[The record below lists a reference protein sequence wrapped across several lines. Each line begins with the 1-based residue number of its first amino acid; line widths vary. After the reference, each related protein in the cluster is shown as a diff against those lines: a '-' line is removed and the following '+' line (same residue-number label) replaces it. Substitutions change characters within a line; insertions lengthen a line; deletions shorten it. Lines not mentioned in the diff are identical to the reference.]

1 MIKWIGAGLILLGAG
16 GFGIGKA
23 ARFYRQMRQ
32 LRSFS
37 NALEILKC
45 ELNYTLLPLP
55 ELCRVTAERSERVC
69 AGFLRDYARLL
80 EQGSPRKMAAAA
92 CLESRVLC
100 LPEEAQ
106 TALLDLFSSMGRYAL
121 DGENRL
127 LSRTQ
132 LRLEAAIR
140 TGEAE
145 KRPMVKGYA
154 ALGLCTGAALAILLM

>member
-16 GFGIGKA
+16 GFGLGKA
-23 ARFYRQMRQ
+23 AKFYRQMRQ
-32 LRSFS
+32 LRAFS

-69 AGFLRDYARLL
+69 GDVLRDYARLL
-80 EQGSPRKMAAAA
+80 EQGSSRKTAASTWMENKA
-92 CLESRVLC
+92 LC
-100 LPEEAQ
+100 FPEEAKNS
-106 TALLDLFSSMGRYAL
+106 LLDLFSSMGRYDL

>member
-1 MIKWIGAGLILLGAG
+1 MIKWIGAGMILLGAG

-32 LRSFS
+32 LRAFS

-69 AGFLRDYARLL
+69 ACVLRDYARLL
-80 EQGSPRKMAAAA
+80 EPGSPRKMAAAA

-106 TALLDLFSSMGRYAL
+106 TALLDLFSSMGRYDL

-127 LSRTQ
+127 ISRTQ

>member
-16 GFGIGKA
+16 GFGVGKA
-23 ARFYRQMRQ
+23 AKFYRQMRQ

-69 AGFLRDYARLL
+69 ACVLREYARLL

-92 CLESRVLC
+92 CLENNALC

-106 TALLDLFSSMGRYAL
+106 TALLDLFSSMGRYDL